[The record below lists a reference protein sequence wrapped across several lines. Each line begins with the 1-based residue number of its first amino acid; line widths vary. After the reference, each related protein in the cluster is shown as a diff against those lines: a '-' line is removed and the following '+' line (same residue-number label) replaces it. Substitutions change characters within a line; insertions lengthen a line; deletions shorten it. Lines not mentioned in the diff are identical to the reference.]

1 MEPVTLE
8 QLYKWM
14 NDYHFSINDMMYN
27 DYTIEHNGDSLV
39 ITNEYN
45 KSFTITEASITEYGN
60 VFASNGDEILFY
72 APTDPRVTWD

>member
-1 MEPVTLE
+1 MTTVTLE

-14 NDYHFSINDMMYN
+14 NDYYFTINDMMSN
-27 DYTIEHNGDSLV
+27 VEHNGDSLV

-45 KSFTITEASITEYGN
+45 ESFTITEASITEYGN
-60 VFASNGDEILFY
+60 VFTSNGDEILFY